1 MYRRNPKSPKTHM
14 PLECKPPSHH
24 RRRSDHHH
32 ATGDA
37 RTTTFN
43 PFTPP
48 EKTTICN
55 LFTPTETTTICKPY
69 TPPETT
75 TTSKP
80 FTHSFIL
87 HCLCTRHR
95 SSSRYMLSF
104 MLFVRLL

>member
-1 MYRRNPKSPKTHM
+1 MVCVNIFTIEDATIWSPPKPTCHLSVN
-14 PLECKPPSHH
+14 
-24 RRRSDHHH
+24 HHH
-32 ATGDA
+32 TTGDA
-37 RTTTFN
+37 PTTTFN

-48 EKTTICN
+48 EKNAICN

-75 TTSKP
+75 TTSNP

-95 SSSRYMLSF
+95 NSSWYMLSF
-104 MLFVRLL
+104 MLFVQLL